1 MAKSSPVVDPPLS
14 SCPEPIAIVG
24 MGCRWPGGVRNPSQL
39 WDLLKEERDGWSEF
53 PQDRINVGGFYHPDG
68 QRPGSMYTRGGHL
81 IKEDT
86 RDFDHSFFGI
96 TATEAMALDPSQR
109 KLVEVTYE
117 AVESAGEPLE
127 KFFGSRTGVFVGN
140 FNNEHQLMQYRDP
153 DHTLPYVVTGGGPTI
168 LSNRINY
175 VFNLTG
181 PSLMVD
187 TACSASMYA
196 LHLAVTSIRN
206 GDCDAAI
213 VAGANVILGPD
224 NQLFT
229 TKLGAVSPT
238 SRCHTFDIAADGYSR
253 AEGFGAIYLKKLS
266 DAVSQG
272 DPIRAIVRGTS
283 FNANGKTGGISHPS
297 PDGQEAVIRQAY
309 KAAGGLNP
317 DLTGY
322 AEAHGTGTPV
332 GDPIEVSAIGR
343 VFSSGRKDDPLLIGS
358 IKPNLGHSEAASA
371 MSQIMKAILSMEHGE
386 IPATIRIKEFNPSI
400 DFETARVKVVTEMTP
415 WPRNRLR
422 RVSINSFG
430 YGGANAHA
438 ILDHPSVV
446 IPGYQLQ
453 GLPKTYRTT
462 KEMNCNGHSY
472 GYVNSEGNGYNN
484 DPGLINGHS
493 HRNGNGHTN
502 GDGHIKGNGKS
513 EDLLSWP
520 PQPIK
525 LRQTENAGVRQQI
538 LLPVSGHDEH
548 ALKANLAAVE
558 SSLDKYDLADL
569 VYTLGCRKSKF
580 ARRAFAI
587 ADTNALRT
595 GLESESV
602 ITGKAPSTPARR
614 IGFVFTGQG
623 AQWPQMGV
631 QLIHEYAVFRRII
644 RYLDNVL
651 SKLKHLKPIWSIEE
665 SLLEPAATSQI
676 HNPAFSQTICTA
688 LQIGLVTL
696 LRQWGIEPVAT
707 VGHSSG
713 EIAAAYTAGHLKAS
727 EAIVLAYFRGQVVI
741 TNQRK
746 GLMMAVGIGEP
757 ETRPYLEGLE
767 SDVKVAAVNS
777 PNSVTLSGEPDAITK
792 LSKTMSDNGIFARVL
807 KTGDN
812 AYHSHHVAALGQ
824 PYEDLATQ
832 GLKDIG
838 SLIAEEPLDSRAR
851 WFSSVTLKEGPEA
864 SPAYWRRNLE
874 SPVLFSSAV
883 ERLAASEPVDL
894 LIEIGPHPALGGPVK
909 QIRSETETRG
919 IKIPLC
925 LGSLRRG
932 EHDVKSMLTLAGNL
946 FINNAPIDLMAVNA
960 NEKPENGTIVLYHG
974 FPCIDLPQ
982 YNYSYPDQ
990 PVHYENRFNREFR
1003 LRKHLPHD
1011 ILGARIPGGSRT
1023 HPQWRNVLRLKDV
1036 PWLEDHKLLPHAV
1049 MPGAAYLTMAIEAV
1063 SQLHYETEDAEPIKS
1078 FKLRQVAINSAL
1090 RVEDT
1095 ELGVETILD
1104 MERLPLNNAA
1114 VMSQWYKFTIGSI
1127 LPNSDTWTQHCT
1139 GIISVTTAE
1148 VTIDEGQQ
1156 LRPDSRSRSLD
1167 ISRWYKRFWEA
1178 GLGHGPAFQGLSEL
1192 KAYRATNTATAKV
1205 ALSPTAGLKNES
1217 RYPIHPGTLDTM
1229 IQLALISC
1237 HAGQVESF
1245 EKAFVPIFADDVTV
1259 WVPEAT
1265 QPQGVGIASGQT
1277 LGLRSMYARAQL
1289 YDFSGSPLLDIGELK
1304 CVTYEGIEDGN
1315 ISSSLRQPYWRP
1327 VARPDID
1334 TLTPAI
1340 AKEMLPAEEIEQ
1352 STITALDTM
1361 SAHVLASIG
1370 ETLQREPVGEK
1381 AQNHDA
1387 FGEWVRSWNQ
1397 SFSYHPTQYLAK
1409 AERLSE
1415 IRRLSM
1421 LMKDVPEARCLTAL
1435 HDNIR
1440 SILQGD
1446 TNSVKVLMENNR
1458 MTDLFSSGVSL
1469 QGGYSQLQHTVDLL
1483 AHKNPRM
1490 RILEVGAGTGGA
1502 TSTVLDTLAS
1512 KSTSKR
1518 LQEYVFTDHAS
1529 WSIPEAQSRFSGQDA
1544 LAFQTLDILRDPVSQ
1559 GFEVHSFDL
1568 VIATGLGEFQ
1578 SPATALQHI
1587 KSLLRP
1593 SGSVVLLETTR
1604 PTLTYEVLSR
1614 TLTGNWDQGPISL
1627 SESEWEKI
1635 LQECGFPSIDI
1646 SLEDYTKDQHMTTV
1660 ILSKSQAIEAEISS
1674 RTSTDHVFLVYR
1686 DSLPLLAESVA
1697 KILTDSGVNVTPVD
1711 MFSGDEIP
1719 KNSSVI
1725 SFIDVDGSIITC
1737 RDEAYF
1743 KALQRVVSH
1752 VSHMVWVA
1760 ADLSIHGEYGESSI
1774 MKGVLRSIA
1783 AENVLSRYAFIELD
1797 YSQYTSYSRAA
1808 ELIARK
1814 LGELKTSS
1822 SAEAVDLESV
1832 LRGGVFYIER
1842 LLPEPTLNEEFNL
1855 RNGHKSE
1862 VQELPIGHQGP
1873 LMARYPQPGLLS
1885 SLYFSTDPSFN
1896 EPLHSDSIEI
1906 KTEAIG
1912 LNMKDLAVATA
1923 RFDLNKLSTE
1933 GAGVVTRVGP
1943 GVKSLKIGDRVFG
1956 MIPGNMGN
1964 YLRSPASLVARIPDG
1979 LSFESA
1985 ASMPVVYLTAI
1996 YAFQHLA
2003 RLSPGESVLIQ
2014 SATGG
2019 LGMAAIRVARL
2030 QGAEIYTTVGT
2041 AQKRRVLIEQFGIAD
2056 HHIFNSRNTS
2066 AVGQMLQATGQ
2077 RGFDVILSS
2086 AGGDSMH
2093 EMWRCIAPLGRFI
2106 DVGRTDVLGGGR
2118 VGLEVFK
2125 RNATFS
2131 SFDLGLVYRQRP
2143 NLISKLMEEMTQFLI
2158 SGMIGPIE
2166 HLTTYDISQLESA
2179 MNTFSK
2185 GLHTGK
2191 FVITFRDPETRLKIA
2206 RSAPRATFDP
2216 EAAYLLAGALGG
2228 LGRSLAAWMVE
2239 RGARHL
2245 VFLSRSGIAKPEA
2258 AGMVQELLAADAD
2271 PEVISCDV
2279 TDRKALLSVV
2289 EKVSERR
2296 PIKGVIHA
2304 AMVEGDALFS
2314 NATWD
2319 QIQGVLAPKVAGT
2332 VNLHNAT
2339 ENLPLD
2345 FFVMTSSI
2353 VGTVGTPTQG
2363 AYTAANAFQDAFAK
2377 FRQAQS
2383 LPATSIGLGLIL
2395 EVGSVSASVGF
2406 QQMLQRNATYGVSE
2420 TEFLQLFE
2428 GALCD
2433 SRSPPGEGSLLT
2445 KIDPSSKAQMVTGL
2459 EPGRFLSY
2467 LDSGRV
2473 NDLVWYNDTRFQAVR
2488 QGISDCAQALSSASA
2503 NSSAGGSSI
2512 ALQLQNA
2519 SSPAEKLDI
2528 TRSALNM
2535 RLAELLSIDADDV
2548 DSDKPVS
2555 RYGVDSLV
2563 AGELRNWLIKT
2574 FGLEVSMLQLLNKST
2589 KIEDLVK
2596 GAAGIE
2602 T

>member
-1 MAKSSPVVDPPLS
+1 MAYSSSTAEPPLS

-53 PQDRINVGGFYHPDG
+53 PKDRINVDGFYHPDG

-81 IKEDT
+81 LQEDT

-117 AVESAGEPLE
+117 AVESAGVPFE

-140 FNNEHQLMQYRDP
+140 FNNEHQMMQYRDP

-168 LSNRINY
+168 LSNRLNY

-253 AEGFGAIYLKKLS
+253 AEGFGAIYLKRLS
-266 DAVSQG
+266 DAVDSG
-272 DPIRAIVRGTS
+272 DPIRAVVRGTS

-322 AEAHGTGTPV
+322 TEAHGTGTPV

-343 VFSSGRKDDPLLIGS
+343 VFSPGRKDDPLLIGS

-371 MSQIMKAILSMEHGE
+371 MSQVMKAILAMEHGE
-386 IPATIRIKEFNPSI
+386 IPATVRIKEFNPAI
-400 DFETARVKVVTEMTP
+400 DFETARVKVVTGMTP
-415 WPRNRLR
+415 WPSNRLR

-446 IPGYQLQ
+446 LPGYKLH
-453 GLPKTYRTT
+453 GLPLSYNQIGIANGNGHYT
-462 KEMNCNGHSY
+462 NGNGHS
-472 GYVNSEGNGYNN
+472 NGNGYTS
-484 DPGLINGHS
+484 GNGNT
-493 HRNGNGHTN
+493 NGNGHTN
-502 GDGHIKGNGKS
+502 GNGQNEDKLCWSPQRIKVS
-513 EDLLSWP
+513 QIQD
-520 PQPIK
+520 
-525 LRQTENAGVRQQI
+525 AGVRQHI
-538 LLPVSGHDEH
+538 LLPFSAHDER
-548 ALKANLAAVE
+548 ALKENMATVAKCLG
-558 SSLDKYDLADL
+558 KYDLADL
-569 VYTLGCRKSKF
+569 VYTLGCRKSTF

-587 ADTNALRT
+587 ADSSALREE
-595 GLESESV
+595 LDSDSV
-602 ITGKAPSTPARR
+602 VSGKAPSTPSRR

-623 AQWPQMGV
+623 AQWPQMGAE
-631 QLIHEYAVFRRII
+631 LIHEYAVFRRTI
-644 RYLDNVL
+644 RYLDSVL
-651 SKLKHLKPIWSIEE
+651 GKLKHLRPSWSIEE
-665 SLLEPAATSQI
+665 ALLEPAATSQI

-713 EIAAAYTAGHLKAS
+713 EIAAAYTAGRLKAS

-746 GLMMAVGIGEP
+746 GLMMAVGIGEA
-757 ETRPYLEGLE
+757 ETRPYLEGIG
-767 SDVKVAAVNS
+767 SDVKIAAVNS
-777 PNSVTLSGEPDAITK
+777 PNSVTLSGEPGAITK
-792 LSKTMSDNGIFARVL
+792 LSKTMTEGGIFARVL

-812 AYHSHHVAALGQ
+812 AYHSHHMAALGP
-824 PYEDLATQ
+824 PYEDQATE
-832 GLKDIG
+832 GLDDVG
-838 SLIAEEPLDSRAR
+838 VLIANEPRNSQVR
-851 WFSSVTLKEGPEA
+851 WFSSVTLKEEIDV

-874 SPVLFSSAV
+874 SPVLFSPAV
-883 ERLAASEPVDL
+883 EKMVTSEPVDL
-894 LIEIGPHPALGGPVK
+894 LIEIGPHPALSGPVK
-909 QIRSETETRG
+909 QLRSTLEG
-919 IKIPLC
+919 HGVKVPPC

-932 EHDVKSMLTLAGNL
+932 EHDVQSMLTLAGNL
-946 FINNAPIDLMAVNA
+946 FVNNAPIDLVAVNA
-960 NEKPENGTIVLYHG
+960 NEKLENGMVSLSHG
-974 FPCIDLPQ
+974 FTCIDLPQ
-982 YNYSYPDQ
+982 YKYSYPDQ
-990 PVHYENRFNREFR
+990 PVHYENRFNREYR
-1003 LRKHLPHD
+1003 LRKHLSHD
-1011 ILGARIPGGSRT
+1011 LLGARIPGGSRT

-1049 MPGAAYLTMAIEAV
+1049 LPGAAYLTMAIEAI
-1063 SQLHYETEDAEPIKS
+1063 SQLHHEAEEAERITS
-1078 FKLRQVAINSAL
+1078 YKLRQVAINSAL

-1095 ELGVETILD
+1095 ELGVEIVLD

-1148 VTIDEGQQ
+1148 TTIDRDRQ
-1156 LRPDSRSRSLD
+1156 LRPDPRSRSLD
-1167 ISRWYKRFWEA
+1167 MSRWYKRFWEA
-1178 GLGHGPAFQGLSEL
+1178 GLGYGPAFEGLSEL
-1192 KAYRATNTATAKV
+1192 KAYRGTNTASAKV
-1205 ALSPTAGLKNES
+1205 ALSPTANLKNES
-1217 RYPIHPGTLDTM
+1217 CYPIHPGTLDTM

-1259 WVPEAT
+1259 WVPEGN
-1265 QPQGVGIASGQT
+1265 QPQGLGIASGQI
-1277 LGLRSMYARAQL
+1277 LGLRSMYSQAQL
-1289 YDFSGSPLLDIGELK
+1289 YSFSGSPLLDIGELK
-1304 CVTYEGIEDGN
+1304 CVTYEGIEDESA
-1315 ISSSLRQPYWRP
+1315 SSAVREPYWRP
-1327 VARPDID
+1327 VSRPDVD
-1334 TLTPAI
+1334 TLTPSI
-1340 AKEMLPAEEIEQ
+1340 TRDMFPAKEIDQ
-1352 STITALDTM
+1352 SVIVALETL

-1370 ETLQREPVGEK
+1370 ETLRSEVIGDGK
-1381 AQNHDA
+1381 TQNHDA
-1387 FGEWVRSWNQ
+1387 FAEWVRSWND
-1397 SFSYHPTQYLAK
+1397 SSNTHPTQHLSK
-1409 AERLSE
+1409 TERLAE
-1415 IRRLSM
+1415 IQRLSM
-1421 LMKDVPEARCLTAL
+1421 TMKHIPEARCLSAL
-1435 HDNIR
+1435 HDNLG
-1440 SILQGD
+1440 SVLKGD
-1446 TNSVKVLMENNR
+1446 TNSVKLLMEDNL
-1458 MTDLFSSGVSL
+1458 MTDLFSSGITL
-1469 QGGYSQLQHTVDLL
+1469 QGGYSQVQHIVDLL

-1490 RILEVGAGTGGA
+1490 RILEVGAGTGGL
-1502 TSTVLDTLAS
+1502 TSAVLDTLAS
-1512 KSTSKR
+1512 KSAPKR
-1518 LQEYVFTDHAS
+1518 LQDYVFTDHAS
-1529 WSIPEAQSRFSGQDA
+1529 WSIPEAQARFSGQGA
-1544 LAFQTLDILRDPVSQ
+1544 LTFQTLDILQDPISQ
-1559 GFEVHSFDL
+1559 GFEGQSFDL
-1568 VIATGLGEFQ
+1568 VIATSLSELQ
-1578 SPATALQHI
+1578 SPATALKHM
-1587 KSLLRP
+1587 KALLRP
-1593 SGSVVLLETTR
+1593 SGSAVLLETMS
-1604 PTLTYEVLSR
+1604 PTLTSEILSR
-1614 TLTGNWDQGPISL
+1614 TLTGKWEQESISPP
-1627 SESEWEKI
+1627 ECRWERT
-1635 LQECGFPSIDI
+1635 LQQCGFSGVDL
-1646 SLEDYTKDQHMTTV
+1646 SLQDYTRNQHMTTAM
-1660 ILSKSQAIEAEISS
+1660 LSKAIDTKAEVASKQSS
-1674 RTSTDHVFLVYR
+1674 KDVYLVYR
-1686 DSLPLLAESVA
+1686 DSLPLLAEAVTG
-1697 KILTDSGVNVTPVD
+1697 ILKDVGVNIISVE
-1711 MFSGDEIP
+1711 MFSGAMIP
-1719 KNSSVI
+1719 KGSSII
-1725 SFIDVDGSIITC
+1725 SLIDADGSILTC

-1743 KALQRVVSH
+1743 EALQAVVSQ
-1752 VSHMVWVA
+1752 VSEMVWVA
-1760 ADLSIHGEYGESSI
+1760 SDLSIHGESAI

-1783 AENVLSRYAFIELD
+1783 TENVLSKYAFIELD
-1797 YSQYTSYSRAA
+1797 HREYTPHSRAA
-1808 ELIARK
+1808 ELILHK
-1814 LGELKTSS
+1814 LGELQASPVS
-1822 SAEAVDLESV
+1822 EAVDLESV
-1832 LRGGVFYIER
+1832 LRGGIFYIER
-1842 LLPEPTLNEEFNL
+1842 LFPEATLNEQFNL
-1855 RNGHKSE
+1855 RNGHQSE
-1862 VQELPIGHQGP
+1862 IEELPMSQYGP
-1873 LMARYPQPGLLS
+1873 LMARYRQPGLLS
-1885 SLYFSTDPSFN
+1885 SLYFSTDPSFKD
-1896 EPLHSDSIEI
+1896 PLDNNAIEI

-1923 RFDLNKLSTE
+1923 KFDLDKLSTE
-1933 GAGVVTRVGP
+1933 GAGIVTRVGS
-1943 GVKSLKIGDRVFG
+1943 GVDSFKIGDRVFG

-1964 YLRSPASLVARIPDG
+1964 YLRSPAALIARIPEG

-1996 YAFQHLA
+1996 YAFHHLA
-2003 RLSPGESVLIQ
+2003 RLSAGESVLIQ

-2019 LGMAAIRVARL
+2019 LGMAAIRVAL
-2030 QGAEIYTTVGT
+2030 LLGAEIYATVGT
-2041 AQKRRVLIEQFGIAD
+2041 PRKRKVLIEEFGIPD
-2056 HHIFNSRNTS
+2056 GRIFNSRDLS
-2066 AVGQMLQATGQ
+2066 AVDEMLQATGQ

-2086 AGGDSMH
+2086 TGGDSMH

-2118 VGLEVFK
+2118 LGLEVFK

-2143 NLISKLMEEMTQFLI
+2143 ELIARLMEEMTQLLEYRV
-2158 SGMIGPIE
+2158 IGPIE
-2166 HLTTYDISQLESA
+2166 HLTTYDISQLEGA
-2179 MNTFSK
+2179 LNTFSK
-2185 GLHTGK
+2185 GLHSGK

-2216 EAAYLLAGALGG
+2216 DAAYLLVGALGG

-2245 VFLSRSGIAKPEA
+2245 VFISRSGISKPEA
-2258 AGMVQELLAADAD
+2258 VRTVQELLAAGAE

-2279 TDRKALLSVV
+2279 TDRKALITAIGNIS
-2289 EKVSERR
+2289 KSRN
-2296 PIKGVIHA
+2296 IKGVIHA

-2314 NATWD
+2314 NATWN
-2319 QIQGVLAPKVAGT
+2319 QIQRVLAPKVAGT
-2332 VNLHNAT
+2332 VNLHHVT
-2339 ENLPLD
+2339 ERLPLD
-2345 FFVMTSSI
+2345 FFIMTSSI
-2353 VGTVGTPTQG
+2353 VGTVGTPSQG

-2395 EVGSVSASVGF
+2395 EVGSVSTSTGF

-2433 SRSPPGEGSLLT
+2433 SHSSPADDFSLAKL
-2445 KIDPSSKAQMVTGL
+2445 DPSSKAQVVTGL
-2459 EPGRFLSY
+2459 EPGRFVSY
-2467 LDSGRV
+2467 LDNGRV
-2473 NDLVWYNDTRFQAVR
+2473 EDLVWYNRTRFQAVR
-2488 QGISDCAQALSSASA
+2488 QGISDRAQALKSASA
-2503 NSSAGGSSI
+2503 GSSAAGSSV

-2519 SSPAEKLDI
+2519 SSSAEKLDI
-2528 TRSALNM
+2528 ARAAVTT
-2535 RLAELLSIDADDV
+2535 RLADLLGIEADDV
-2548 DSDKPVS
+2548 DADKPVS

-2574 FGLEVSMLQLLNKST
+2574 FGLELTMLQLLNKST
-2589 KIEDLVK
+2589 RIDDLIK

-2602 T
+2602 S